1 MNGGHAKPKTGKF
14 LLTPNFKDIFYP
26 ILTDL
31 LTSPLEMF
39 AFKSHIVLIT
49 AKRCVKCAA
58 DARK

>member
-14 LLTPNFKDIFYP
+14 LLTPNFKDIFYL

-39 AFKSHIVLIT
+39 AFKSHIVLIR